1 MTINLSL
8 SINLTDLFG
17 ANASQ
22 TEQTLTIDKISL
34 GLAAAARSEQILA
47 ALIRQALI
55 AAPPESITTQSIAIT
70 ANGSPLLAVDYSR
83 NLTTEQFRDDL
94 IYRSG
99 QIYRL
104 TTIQI
109 IELTPYA

>member
-1 MTINLSL
+1 MTINLA
-8 SINLTDLFG
+8 DLFG
-17 ANASQ
+17 SGSSQ
-22 TEQTLTIDKISL
+22 TAQTLTINKIAL
-34 GLAAAARSEQILA
+34 GLAAAARSEQILV

-83 NLTTEQFRDDL
+83 NLTTEQLRDDL

-99 QIYRL
+99 QIYR
-104 TTIQI
+104 TRTVQI